1 MVSFHKRVWNCFYQS
16 GLLSLFFCIVNSIYH
31 KLKKIRVKNW
41 LLYVLEGMH
50 VMFRFLKNRILQQM
64 KHEVNQKKQNHESP
78 NQIFPTLMENI
89 EQIKRLLHSP
99 NDLIIRIVTIGNS
112 NHRCAIVYIDGLVDK
127 DIVNTQILN
136 NIQLGM
142 AQANKEI
149 PANEKELLIELEN
162 EILSIGELKK
172 VQTLDAV
179 MFAVLS
185 GETAIFVEGT
195 TDVLL
200 IGTKGW
206 ASRGIEEPVSEALVR
221 GPREG
226 FTENVR
232 TNTVLIR
239 RNIRDP
245 NLHFEN
251 FQVGRRSKKD
261 LFLVYIDGIV
271 HPEIVKEVKKRLDSI
286 DMDDAPES
294 GFIEQWIEDSFMS
307 PFPQILHTER
317 PDKACAS
324 ILEGKVVIILDGTP
338 FVLIAPVTFVALI
351 QSPEDYYERWMIG
364 SLIRILRYG
373 AAFISLFLPA
383 LYIALVSFHQGM
395 IPSKLAF
402 SIAAT
407 REGVPFPAVVEA
419 FMMEVTL
426 ELLREAG
433 LRLPKPIGQT
443 IGIVGGLVIGE
454 SAVQAGIVSPVMVIV
469 VSVTAIASFA
479 VPSYSAGIAFRMLR
493 FVTMLTASIFG
504 LYGII
509 LTYIM
514 INVHLAR
521 LKSFGIPYTAP
532 FSPNFKHDL
541 MDLVIRAPLI
551 MLSRRPKFMQTEDEK
566 RMDTKGE

>member
-1 MVSFHKRVWNCFYQS
+1 
-16 GLLSLFFCIVNSIYH
+16 
-31 KLKKIRVKNW
+31 
-41 LLYVLEGMH
+41 MH
-50 VMFRFLKNRILQQM
+50 VMFRFFKKRILQQM
-64 KHEVNQKKQNHESP
+64 THEVNQKKQNHENP

-112 NHRCAIVYIDGLVDK
+112 NHRCAIVYIDGLVDN

-149 PANEKELLIELEN
+149 PANDKELLIELEN

-226 FTENVR
+226 FTEDVR

-239 RNIRDP
+239 RHIRDP
-245 NLHFEN
+245 NLRFEN

-364 SLIRILRYG
+364 SLIRILRYV

-402 SIAAT
+402 SIAAS

-419 FMMEVTL
+419 FMMEITL

-433 LRLPKPIGQT
+433 LRLPKPVGQT

-469 VSVTAIASFA
+469 VSVTAISSFA

-493 FVTMLTASIFG
+493 FLTMLTSSIFG

-541 MDLVIRAPLI
+541 KDLVIRAPLI
-551 MLSRRPKFMQTEDEK
+551 MLSRRPQFMQTEDDN
-566 RMDTKGE
+566 RMDTKEE

>member
-1 MVSFHKRVWNCFYQS
+1 MLKIGYFY
-16 GLLSLFFCIVNSIYH
+16 F
-31 KLKKIRVKNW
+31 
-41 LLYVLEGMH
+41 LEGMH
-50 VMFRFLKNRILQQM
+50 VMFRFLKERFLQQM

-78 NQIFPTLMENI
+78 NQIFPTLMGNI

-172 VQTLDAV
+172 VQSLDAV

-324 ILEGKVVIILDGTP
+324 ILEGKVVILLDGTP